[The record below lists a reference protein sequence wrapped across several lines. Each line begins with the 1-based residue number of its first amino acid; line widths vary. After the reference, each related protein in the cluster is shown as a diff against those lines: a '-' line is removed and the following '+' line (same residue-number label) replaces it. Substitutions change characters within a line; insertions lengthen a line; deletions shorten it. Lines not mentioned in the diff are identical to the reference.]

1 MSRAIDADEFI
12 KGLTLDTS
20 KGFFGEFMDG
30 SEVAF
35 TSREIAKFVEEM
47 PTLTPQNEPR
57 MINADKLAKRIAGH
71 SNYHGDAILAAI
83 YCAAEGKENDNPI
96 RPIEIPQNEPLT
108 WEELTEETKINPV
121 YSMKYGWI
129 FPDTV
134 KDEPYKQIWFVTS
147 KGFVNTE
154 LFYQDTFYRHPPERQ
169 EANNNGD

>member
-1 MSRAIDADEFI
+1 MRPIDADAMLAELKPI
-12 KGLTLDTS
+12 DY
-20 KGFFGEFMDG
+20 
-30 SEVAF
+30 
-35 TSREIAKFVEEM
+35 EM
-47 PTLTPQNEPR
+47 EHSSVLISDVSNIMRNWVNRQPTLTPP
-57 MINADKLAKRIAGH
+57 
-71 SNYHGDAILAAI
+71 
-83 YCAAEGKENDNPI
+83 
-96 RPIEIPQNEPLT
+96 NEPLT